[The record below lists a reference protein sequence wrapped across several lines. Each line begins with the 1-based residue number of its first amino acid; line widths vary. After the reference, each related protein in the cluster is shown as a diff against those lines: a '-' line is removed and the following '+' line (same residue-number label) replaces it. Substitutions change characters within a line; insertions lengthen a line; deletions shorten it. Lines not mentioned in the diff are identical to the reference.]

1 MSSFSLK
8 SLLAFLVCLVL
19 SSGSAFVVPHARP
32 AFTATTSSS
41 ALSMSDADAPEGIQK
56 GTVKWFNTMKG
67 FGFIQPEDGSSDVFV
82 HQTSIQMEGFRSL
95 ADGEQVEYLV
105 EMDNSGRKKAVSV
118 TGPDGVEV
126 QGAPFQP
133 QSDYDDRY

>member
-1 MSSFSLK
+1 MASFSLNN
-8 SLLAFLVCLVL
+8 LLALLICLVIAQA
-19 SSGSAFVVPHARP
+19 SAFMPNARP
-32 AFTATTSSS
+32 AAFATR
-41 ALSMSDADAPEGIQK
+41 LSMSDAPDGIQK

-95 ADGEQVEYLV
+95 ADGESVEYLV

-118 TGPDGVEV
+118 TGPDGAEV
-126 QGAPFQP
+126 QGQPFQP
-133 QSDYDDRY
+133 QNDYEQY